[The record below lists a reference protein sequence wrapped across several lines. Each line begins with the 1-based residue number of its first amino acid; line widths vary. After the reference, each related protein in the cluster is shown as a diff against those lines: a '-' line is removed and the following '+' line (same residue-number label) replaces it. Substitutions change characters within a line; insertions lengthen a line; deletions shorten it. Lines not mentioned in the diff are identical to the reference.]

1 LYRIIY
7 FQRLNKKKI
16 INDPVYGFIN
26 IPSEIVFD
34 LISHPYFQ
42 RLRYIKQ
49 LGMTHLVYPGALH
62 TRFHHALGAMHLMS
76 LAIEVLRG
84 KGQEISAE
92 EEEAATIAIL
102 LHDIGH
108 GPFSHA
114 LEHTLV
120 NGIQHEDISMQL
132 MERLN
137 AEFDGRL
144 SLAIRIFKG
153 DYPRHFLPQLVS
165 SQLDLDRM
173 DYLNRDSFFTG
184 VSEGVISFDRII
196 KMFNVLDEEL
206 VIEEKG
212 IYSIEKFL
220 IARRLMYWQVYLHK
234 TVIAGE
240 MLLVKILERAK
251 YLASHGETL
260 FATPAL
266 QHFLKNEVTEK
277 DFFTGDLHLSQFALL
292 DDQDIFASIKVWV
305 THPDPILAQLCGM
318 LTQRNLYKVEISND
332 APEESRVQDLRAHTA
347 AFLKLSETD
356 VCYFVFTD
364 MIRNRAYN
372 AGRGNIN
379 ILLKNNTII
388 DIAKA
393 SDLSNLESLDKTVK
407 KHILCYPR
415 II

>member
-1 LYRIIY
+1 M
-7 FQRLNKKKI
+7 NKKKI
-16 INDPVYGFIN
+16 INDPVYGFIT
-26 IPSEIVFD
+26 IPSALVYD

-76 LAIEVLRG
+76 LALEVLRA
-84 KGQEISAE
+84 KGNQISAE

-114 LEHTLV
+114 LEHSLV
-120 NGIQHEDISMQL
+120 NGIKHEDISSLMMDKLNEEFNGQL
-132 MERLN
+132 TT
-137 AEFDGRL
+137 
-144 SLAIRIFKG
+144 AISIFKG
-153 DYPRHFLPQLVS
+153 QYHRNFFCQLIS
-165 SQLDLDRM
+165 GQLDLDRM

-196 KMFNVLDEEL
+196 KMFNIVDDQL

-240 MLLVKILERAK
+240 QLLVKILARAK
-251 YLASHGETL
+251 SLTVSGFSL

-266 QHFLKNEVTEK
+266 QHFLKNDVNEQTFFK
-277 DFFTGDLHLSQFALL
+277 DEYHLLQFSKL
-292 DDQDIFASIKVWV
+292 DDQDIYASVKVWENSEDV
-305 THPDPILAQLCGM
+305 ILSKLCKM
-318 LTQRNLYKVEISND
+318 LNSRSLYKVEISN
-332 APEESRVQDLRAHTA
+332 AEPEADRVNR
-347 AFLKLSETD
+347 LKVQTGLALNLQNDED
-356 VCYFVFTD
+356 IAYFIFTD
-364 MIRNRAYN
+364 SIRNRAYN
-372 AGRGNIN
+372 AGNSNIN
-379 ILLKNNTII
+379 ILMKNGLLV
-388 DIAKA
+388 DIASA
-393 SDLSNLESLDKTVK
+393 SDLSNLSSLDKTVK
-407 KHILCYPR
+407 KYILCYLR
-415 II
+415 DI

>member
-1 LYRIIY
+1 M
-7 FQRLNKKKI
+7 NKKKI

-76 LAIEVLRG
+76 LALEILKS
-84 KGQEISAE
+84 KGQAISRE

-120 NGIQHEDISMQL
+120 NGIRHEAISML
-132 MERLN
+132 IMEKLN
-137 AEFDGRL
+137 VEFGGRL
-144 SLAIRIFKG
+144 TMAINIFKG
-153 DYPRHFLPQLVS
+153 DYPKKFLPQLVS
-165 SQLDLDRM
+165 GQLDLDRM

-196 KMFNVLDEEL
+196 KMFNVLDGEL

-212 IYSIEKFL
+212 IYSIENFL

-234 TVIAGE
+234 TVVAGE
-240 MLLVKILERAK
+240 YLLVKILERAK
-251 YLASHGETL
+251 ELSGRGETL

-266 QHFLKNEVTEK
+266 QHFLKNDVNKEEFFQHEV
-277 DFFTGDLHLSQFALL
+277 HLQAFSKL
-292 DDQDIFASIKVWV
+292 DDQDIFTSVKVWRD
-305 THPDPILAQLCGM
+305 HDDPILSQLCTM
-318 LTQRNLYKVEISND
+318 FISRNLYKVEISSA
-332 APEESRVQDLRAHTA
+332 APDPERVQKLKAETA
-347 AFLKLSETD
+347 ERLGLSAQE
-356 VCYFVFTD
+356 VGYFVFTD
-364 MIRNRAYN
+364 QIENRAYN
-372 AGRGNIN
+372 AGSGNIN
-379 ILLKNNTII
+379 ILMKNNTII

-393 SDLSNLESLDKTVK
+393 SDLSNLESLDKTVT

-415 II
+415 MI

>member
-1 LYRIIY
+1 M
-7 FQRLNKKKI
+7 
-16 INDPVYGFIN
+16 
-26 IPSEIVFD
+26 VFD

-76 LAIEVLRG
+76 LALEILKS
-84 KGQEISAE
+84 KGQEISRE

-120 NGIQHEDISMQL
+120 NGIHHETISMMI
-132 MERLN
+132 MEKLN
-137 AEFDGRL
+137 VAFEGRL
-144 SLAIRIFKG
+144 TMAINIFKG
-153 DYPRHFLPQLVS
+153 DYPKKFLPQLVS
-165 SQLDLDRM
+165 GQLDLDRM

-196 KMFNVLDEEL
+196 KMFNVLDGEL

-212 IYSIEKFL
+212 MYSIENFL

-234 TVIAGE
+234 TVVAGE
-240 MLLVKILERAK
+240 YLLVKILERAK
-251 YLASHGETL
+251 ELSGKGETL

-266 QHFLKNEVTEK
+266 QHFLKNDVNK
-277 DFFTGDLHLSQFALL
+277 RKFFQEDIHLKEFFKL
-292 DDQDIFASIKVWV
+292 DDQDIMASVKVW
-305 THPDPILAQLCGM
+305 TEHSDPILAELCNM
-318 LTQRNLYKVEISND
+318 FIRRNLYKVEISTEVPD
-332 APEESRVQDLRAHTA
+332 PIRVQQLKDETAENFKLRTQ
-347 AFLKLSETD
+347 D
-356 VCYFVFTD
+356 IGYFVFTD
-364 MIRNRAYN
+364 QIENRAYN
-372 AGRGNIN
+372 AGSGNIN
-379 ILLKNNTII
+379 ILMKNNTII

-393 SDLSNLESLDKTVK
+393 SDLSNLESLDKTVT

-415 II
+415 MI

>member
-1 LYRIIY
+1 M
-7 FQRLNKKKI
+7 NKKKI

-76 LAIEVLRG
+76 LALEILKS
-84 KGQEISAE
+84 KGQEISKE
-92 EEEAATIAIL
+92 EEEAASIAIL

-120 NGIQHEDISMQL
+120 NGIHHEAISML
-132 MERLN
+132 IMEKLN
-137 AEFDGRL
+137 VEFEGRL
-144 SLAIRIFKG
+144 TMAINIFKG
-153 DYPRHFLPQLVS
+153 DYPKKFLPQLVS
-165 SQLDLDRM
+165 GQLDLDRM

-196 KMFNVLDEEL
+196 KMFNVLDGEL

-212 IYSIEKFL
+212 IYSIENFL

-234 TVIAGE
+234 TVVAGE
-240 MLLVKILERAK
+240 YLLVKILERAK
-251 YLASHGETL
+251 ELASRGDTL

-266 QHFLKNEVTEK
+266 QHFLKNDVNK
-277 DFFTGDLHLSQFALL
+277 ADFFQDDSHLQAFFKL
-292 DDQDIFASIKVWV
+292 DDQDIVASVKVWRE
-305 THPDPILAQLCGM
+305 HADPILSKLCDM
-318 LTQRNLYKVEISND
+318 FISRNLYKVEISSD
-332 APEESRVQDLRAHTA
+332 APDPKRVQELQAKTA
-347 AFLKLSETD
+347 ALLQLNEQE
-356 VCYFVFTD
+356 VNYFVFTD
-364 MIRNRAYN
+364 QIENRAYN
-372 AGRGNIN
+372 AGSGNIN
-379 ILLKNNTII
+379 ILFKNNTII

-393 SDLSNLESLDKTVK
+393 SDLSNLKSLDKTVT

-415 II
+415 MI

>member
-1 LYRIIY
+1 M
-7 FQRLNKKKI
+7 NKKKI

-26 IPSEIVFD
+26 IPSALIFD
-34 LISHPYFQ
+34 LIAHPWFQ

-84 KGQEISAE
+84 KGHEISKE

-120 NGIQHEDISMQL
+120 NGIHHEDLSML
-132 MERLN
+132 IMEKLN
-137 AEFDGRL
+137 LEFDGRL
-144 SLAIRIFKG
+144 TSAIDIFKG
-153 DYPRHFLPQLVS
+153 NCPKKFLHQLIS

-196 KMFNVLDEEL
+196 KMFNIADGEL

-212 IYSIEKFL
+212 IYSIENFL

-240 MLLVKILERAK
+240 QLLVKILERAK
-251 YLASHGETL
+251 ELASGGETL

-266 QHFLKNEVTEK
+266 QHFLQGRVSEK
-277 DFFTGDLHLSQFALL
+277 DFFTEERHLQQFLKL
-292 DDQDIFASIKVWV
+292 DDQDIFASVKVWEN
-305 THPDPILAQLCGM
+305 HRDKILSRLCGM
-318 LTQRNLYKVEISND
+318 LTTRSLYKTEISND
-332 APEESRVQDLRAHTA
+332 APEQARLQLLKENA
-347 AFLKLSETD
+347 AAVLGISEEEAR
-356 VCYFVFTD
+356 YFVFTD
-364 MIRNRAYN
+364 EIWNRAYN
-372 AGRGNIN
+372 AGNSNIN
-379 ILLKNNTII
+379 ILLKNNVRI

>member
-1 LYRIIY
+1 M
-7 FQRLNKKKI
+7 NKKKI

-26 IPSEIVFD
+26 IPSALIFD
-34 LISHPYFQ
+34 LISHPFFQ

-76 LAIEVLRG
+76 LAIDILQS
-84 KGQEISAE
+84 KGHEITPA

-114 LEHTLV
+114 LEHSLV
-120 NGIQHEDISMQL
+120 KGIHHEDISML
-132 MERLN
+132 MMERLN
-137 AEFDGRL
+137 GQFNGQL
-144 SLAIRIFKG
+144 SMAIEIFTGK
-153 DYPRHFLPQLVS
+153 YPKKFLHQLIS

-196 KMFNVLDEEL
+196 KMFNVVDDHL

-220 IARRLMYWQVYLHK
+220 VARRLMYWQVYLHK

-240 MLLVKILERAK
+240 QLLVKILKRAK
-251 YLASHGETL
+251 ELAVNGEEL
-260 FATPAL
+260 FATPCL
-266 QHFLKNEVTEK
+266 QHFLKNKVTKQEFLTS
-277 DFFTGDLHLSQFALL
+277 DIHLTAFAAL
-292 DDQDIFASIKVWV
+292 DDQDIFASVKVWR
-305 THPDPILAQLCGM
+305 THHDRILSLLCNM
-318 LTQRNLYKVEISND
+318 LVDRQLYKIEISNEEPDKNRIEMIRENTAFSLDISQND
-332 APEESRVQDLRAHTA
+332 AS
-347 AFLKLSETD
+347 
-356 VCYFVFTD
+356 YFVFTE
-364 MIRNRAYN
+364 MISNRAYN
-372 AGRGNIN
+372 TGAVNSTIN
-379 ILLKNNTII
+379 ILMKNKETT

-393 SDLSNLESLDKTVK
+393 SDLSNLESLDKTVT

>member
-1 LYRIIY
+1 
-7 FQRLNKKKI
+7 LNKKKI

-26 IPSEIVFD
+26 IPSALIFD
-34 LISHPYFQ
+34 LISHPFFQ

-76 LAIEVLRG
+76 LAIEILRS
-84 KGQEISAE
+84 KGHDISPDE
-92 EEEAATIAIL
+92 EQAATIAIL

-114 LEHTLV
+114 LEHSLV
-120 NGIQHEDISMQL
+120 AGIQHEDISML
-132 MERLN
+132 IMERLN
-137 AEFDGRL
+137 EQFHGQLSMAIDVFTGR
-144 SLAIRIFKG
+144 
-153 DYPRHFLPQLVS
+153 YPKKFLHQLIS

-196 KMFNVLDEEL
+196 KMFNIADDQL

-240 MLLVKILERAK
+240 QLLVKILKRGKELSAGG
-251 YLASHGETL
+251 LEL

-266 QHFLKNEVTEK
+266 QHFLKNHLTKE
-277 DFFTGDLHLSQFALL
+277 DFFASDLHLRQFSRL
-292 DDQDIFASIKVWV
+292 DDQDIFASVKAWRAS
-305 THPDPILAQLCGM
+305 DDRILSLLCNM
-318 LTQRNLYKVEISND
+318 LVNRNLYKTEISND
-332 APEESRVQDLRAHTA
+332 LPDQSRVNR
-347 AFLKLSETD
+347 LKQNAMLSLDIDENE
-356 VCYFVFTD
+356 VSYFVFTD
-364 MIRNRAYN
+364 KISNRAYN
-372 AGRGNIN
+372 TGGGNSTIN
-379 ILLKNNTII
+379 ILMKNNETI

-393 SDLSNLESLDKTVK
+393 SDLSNLESLDKTVR

>member
-1 LYRIIY
+1 
-7 FQRLNKKKI
+7 LNKKKI

-26 IPSEIVFD
+26 IPSEVLFD

-84 KGQEISAE
+84 KGHDITVE

-120 NGIQHEDISMQL
+120 NGIKHEDISMFM
-132 MERLN
+132 MEKLN
-137 AEFDGRL
+137 EEFKGRL
-144 SLAIRIFKG
+144 TLAIKIFTG
-153 DYPRHFLPQLVS
+153 DYHKHFLPQLVS

-196 KMFNVLDEEL
+196 KMFNVLDNQL

-251 YLASHGETL
+251 KLASRGETL

-266 QHFLKNEVTEK
+266 QHFLKNDITEIE
-277 DFFTGDLHLSQFALL
+277 FFSTEEHLLQFSKL
-292 DDQDIFASIKVWV
+292 DDQDIFASVKVWV
-305 THPDPILAQLCGM
+305 DHSDSILSKLCAM

-332 APEESRVQDLRAHTA
+332 EPDENRVKDLRERMGV
-347 AFLKLSETD
+347 FLNLNETD
-356 VCYFVFTD
+356 ICYFVFTD
-364 MIRNRAYN
+364 IIRNRAYN
-372 AGRGNIN
+372 AGSGNIN